1 MCGGVWKP
9 VESVE
14 GSVEFFHTSSGDIV
28 ELQLIV

>member
-1 MCGGVWKP
+1 MCRVLWKP

-14 GSVEFFHTSSGDIV
+14 GSVEFFHTSSEDIV